1 MTQLATMT
9 QAMSTMQAIREFVSA
24 MPAGEDFCIRDITN
38 RLRDRVNRGELTLT
52 DMPVNVS
59 QDFKHADGTFER
71 QTVTYNNV
79 RAAFMSLLIYEF
91 PDLQSRP
98 EPNGLFRLYSKPV
111 DTTGTATVAAFG
123 SPASVSD
130 TRSFAE
136 KILDGTVTEVCRV
149 VLNGKELDAF
159 ETEQDAR
166 NTLVAKLSKVYKN
179 PNDVLET
186 LIDDNKLEFVD
197 ETL

>member
-79 RAAFMSLLIYEF
+79 RAAFMTLLTYEF
-91 PDLQSRP
+91 SALQSRP
-98 EPNGLFRLYSKPV
+98 EPNGRYRIFTKPV
-111 DTTGTATVAAFG
+111 DTAVGA
-123 SPASVSD
+123 SASVSD

-136 KILDGTVTEVCRV
+136 KILDGTITEVCRV